1 MRTLRQIRLAILGA
15 LLLCLCLPVMNAQ
28 PKGKKSFAF
37 RGKVEKV
44 DMATKKLTV
53 ANEAIEGWMGAMT
66 MGYAVDKPDEVLK
79 AVKAGDQITA
89 TVYDGD
95 YVLYNVKVA
104 PPGKSK

>member
-1 MRTLRQIRLAILGA
+1 MGKIKIAMLGVV
-15 LLLCLCLPVMNAQ
+15 LCLLAGAMQAQ
-28 PKGKKSFAF
+28 PKGKKSYAF

-66 MGYAVDKPDEVLK
+66 MGYSVDKADEVLK
-79 AVKAGDQITA
+79 VVKAGDQITA

-95 YVLYNVKVA
+95 YTLYEVKVA
-104 PPGKSK
+104 PPGKGK

>member
-1 MRTLRQIRLAILGA
+1 MPTTRKIHVAIVGA
-15 LLLCLCLPVMNAQ
+15 LLCLLLPSMHAQ
-28 PKGKKSFAF
+28 PKGKKSYVF

-44 DMATKKLTV
+44 DTATKKLTV

-66 MGYAVDKPDEVLK
+66 MGYSVDKADEVLK
-79 AVKAGDQITA
+79 EVKAGDQITA

-95 YVLYNVKVA
+95 YTLYNVKVA